1 MTAGLG
7 EGTMLINPLEDLAG
21 ITGAGRAD
29 DLWRWL
35 VAVPNLRAETDS
47 WFAEVAFERLHR
59 DNTEDAWRT
68 AALLC
73 TDPRWRKVTGKLVR
87 AIEASGL
94 VEDERLG
101 ELAVAFA
108 VDAEYWWPVPD
119 RWLADGTVVIDESE
133 EHADECPPDVVVA
146 RQLQP
151 PLRRWGVDHAIRH
164 GRLDVEQAL
173 DAVAVLPARAGDHL
187 LLGLLDACPEL
198 TAGVRGTVIELGVT
212 WTSGT
217 VRLGALEQIAA
228 RDGPDAAAL
237 LAARDRNVK
246 IRRWGASVVRP
257 SRRRAERELAGG
269 AATEVEATGDELPAQ
284 PSLFDD

>member
-1 MTAGLG
+1 
-7 EGTMLINPLEDLAG
+7 MLINPLEDLAG
-21 ITGAGRAD
+21 IAGAERAD

-35 VAVPNLRAETDS
+35 IGVSPRYAETNTF
-47 WFAEVAFERLHR
+47 FAEVAFERLHR

-68 AALLC
+68 AALVC

-101 ELAVAFA
+101 ELALAFA

-119 RWLADGTVVIDESE
+119 RWLADGTVVVDESAE
-133 EHADECPPDVVVA
+133 QLADGPPDVVVA
-146 RQLQP
+146 RHIQP
-151 PLRRWGVDHAIRH
+151 PLRRWGADHAIRH
-164 GRLDVEQAL
+164 DWLDVEQAI

-187 LLGLLDACPEL
+187 LLGLLDACPVMA
-198 TAGVRGTVIELGVT
+198 TGVRDTVIELGVT

-217 VRLGALEQIAA
+217 VRLGALEQLAA
-228 RDGPDAAAL
+228 RDGSVAAAL
-237 LAARDRNVK
+237 LAARDRNEK
-246 IRRWGASVVRP
+246 IRRWGATLGRP
-257 SRRRAERELAGG
+257 SRRRAGQGPAGG
-269 AATEVEATGDELPAQ
+269 ADTEAEVVADEPPAQ